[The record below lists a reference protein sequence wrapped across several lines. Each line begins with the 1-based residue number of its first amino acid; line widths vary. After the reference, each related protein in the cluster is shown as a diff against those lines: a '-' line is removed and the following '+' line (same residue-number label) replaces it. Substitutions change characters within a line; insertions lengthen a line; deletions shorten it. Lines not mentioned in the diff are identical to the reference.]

1 MYLDSVSGQPPR
13 PYGRAE
19 PRPITRYWRTIL
31 DHWRVV
37 LFCVAVVVAGAG
49 AYVAVA
55 PKRYSAQAEMLVS
68 PVPPKNSTLLALPV
82 VHQSND
88 PTRDMATAAS
98 LISAQGVADRVV
110 RALHLRQSPSEL
122 MSNVTAA
129 AIGNSDLVG
138 VQATAP
144 TAKEAQAIANEWVQQ
159 VVATRAAA
167 LHQAVSAQLPT
178 LKAQVK
184 HLPASQQSGPGTLGD
199 QYAQFQQLLN
209 SNDPTIT
216 ISSLADRPKSPSSPK
231 TKLAVIAALF
241 GGLVLGIIAAFA
253 FDALDPRLQ
262 REEQAREIFNVP
274 VLARMPNQRRSKV
287 RWAMPCFGCR
297 PMASARRRLKRST
310 RPLVCGRYG
319 LVKR

>member
-1 MYLDSVSGQPPR
+1 LDSVSGQPPR

-37 LFCVAVVVAGAG
+37 VFCVAVVVAGAG

-68 PVPPKNSTLLALPV
+68 PVPPTNSTLLALPV

-178 LKAQVK
+178 LRAQVK

-199 QYAQFQQLLN
+199 
-209 SNDPTIT
+209 
-216 ISSLADRPKSPSSPK
+216 
-231 TKLAVIAALF
+231 
-241 GGLVLGIIAAFA
+241 
-253 FDALDPRLQ
+253 
-262 REEQAREIFNVP
+262 
-274 VLARMPNQRRSKV
+274 
-287 RWAMPCFGCR
+287 
-297 PMASARRRLKRST
+297 
-310 RPLVCGRYG
+310 
-319 LVKR
+319 